1 MAGMSRNQK
10 QWAKRVRAWRKSG
23 LSSEEFSRGQEFTA
37 GGLRYWASRL
47 GRGTASSGGAS
58 GRSAETSIA
67 EATSPR
73 VRLARVVRRRE
84 PTGTTPAAPQRTGLT
99 VEVGRA
105 RISVG
110 QHFDRDILAAILELL
125 GAGGDR

>member
-10 QWAKRVRAWRKSG
+10 QWAERVTAWRKSG

-37 GGLRYWASRL
+37 GGLRYWASRV
-47 GRGTASSGGAS
+47 RRATASSGAS
-58 GRSAETSIA
+58 GQSAETRIA
-67 EATSPR
+67 AATSPR

-84 PTGTTPAAPQRTGLT
+84 PTRAAPAAPQATGLT

-110 QHFDRDILAAILELL
+110 QHFDRDTLAAILELL
-125 GAGGDR
+125 GAGGER